1 MALPSPL
8 FTILGRGA
16 RPKIA
21 PSNDAY
27 RELQFSLEPNRL
39 YIALFC
45 FFSRTT
51 DKATRAHVK
60 KLLRSQQKQKLT

>member
-39 YIALFC
+39 YIALLSLTQGYIVFPDKV
-45 FFSRTT
+45 FT
-51 DKATRAHVK
+51 DG
-60 KLLRSQQKQKLT
+60 